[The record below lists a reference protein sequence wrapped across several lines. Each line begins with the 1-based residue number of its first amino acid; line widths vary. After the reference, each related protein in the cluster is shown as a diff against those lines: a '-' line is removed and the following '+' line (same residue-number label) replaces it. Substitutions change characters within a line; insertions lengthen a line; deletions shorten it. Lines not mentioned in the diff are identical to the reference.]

1 MNKGTKIRTA
11 LRIAVSLNTAIYA
24 VSAAVGAL
32 GFGWLTMA
40 WAIFTIISDFAVS
53 ALTTYFNQD
62 YTQEACIGTGITRQ
76 LKAEKNANYA
86 GEYFYTNKIEDT
98 EKFTK
103 MIAENRKLIGETEK
117 TMSDMARADKNVAEY
132 VKQFDE
138 LKKQLPR
145 WYELLSHDGMNSK
158 MMVKNDIQYQLNKT
172 KAGVKSNDSD

>member
-62 YTQEACIGTGITRQ
+62 YTEEACIGTGVTRQ
-76 LKAEKNANYA
+76 LKAEK
-86 GEYFYTNKIEDT
+86 
-98 EKFTK
+98 
-103 MIAENRKLIGETEK
+103 
-117 TMSDMARADKNVAEY
+117 
-132 VKQFDE
+132 
-138 LKKQLPR
+138 
-145 WYELLSHDGMNSK
+145 
-158 MMVKNDIQYQLNKT
+158 
-172 KAGVKSNDSD
+172 KSNYVGDFFYSEEPPAEEEVVEDIFEEEQRTEDEDE